1 MEDAAALLQ
10 ARVAEPEHT
19 SARLA
24 PSRSAHGTKL
34 FNLRSKSLCACL
46 SSVCERGKGTYL
58 LQGQGHAY
66 AVLFHQHGAVTG
78 KLRPS
83 RLRLRSALRPVLR

>member
-19 SARLA
+19 SAR
-24 PSRSAHGTKL
+24 SAHGTKL
-34 FNLRSKSLCACL
+34 FNLRCKSLCACL